1 MEVMIGIIL
10 YFLIGIF
17 VNPLYKFRDI
27 RLSGLVDIAIYNMTR
42 NDFSSIAMDTM
53 NYAGYWFWR
62 RQKPFDKLSWN
73 VKYVIGFIFWPID
86 IVMSEIG
93 YKKEFIYL
101 KSKNMLTPELKR
113 YIKMDIKEC
122 RKLQKRMMARIKKGE

>member
-1 MEVMIGIIL
+1 MDITIGVIL
-10 YFLIGIF
+10 YFLVGILI
-17 VNPLYKFRDI
+17 NRLYKSRDI
-27 RLSGLVDIAIYNMTR
+27 RLSSLVDIAIYNTTR
-42 NDFSSIAMDTM
+42 NNFSSIAMDTM

-62 RQKPFDKLSWN
+62 RRKPFDKWSWN

-86 IVMSEIG
+86 LIMSEIG

-101 KSKNMLTPELKR
+101 ESKNMLTLELKR

-122 RKLQKRMMARIKKGE
+122 GKLQKMMMARIKKG